1 MSPTVTSFSSLTR
14 GVKYESTLAGP
25 PPTLSIC
32 TLHGNRCISPQLV
45 RGCLNLIG
53 CFSDDIITLSRGAV
67 DVSLIKH
74 KPYQVHIK
82 RKCDP
87 YVSWACNSLV
97 PRPFHCPV
105 FITYSMQNRGGR
117 SDNRYT
123 EPTPRMDHISFLYRL
138 IQRFKMQKCKIEA
151 ENLTTGTQKVDME
164 GQCRPL

>member
-1 MSPTVTSFSSLTR
+1 MVTGCYDYKLLWVPFMSPAVTSFSSLTR
-14 GVKYESTLAGP
+14 GAKYESTLAGP

-67 DVSLIKH
+67 DIGLIKH

-87 YVSWACNSLV
+87 YVSWACNSLI
-97 PRPFHCPV
+97 PRSSHCPG
-105 FITYSMQNRGGR
+105 FIAYSMQNRGGR

-123 EPTPRMDHISFLYRL
+123 EGTHGGAVPTIVNHKLY
-138 IQRFKMQKCKIEA
+138 
-151 ENLTTGTQKVDME
+151 VD
-164 GQCRPL
+164 QHRVY